1 MGCSFVDA
9 REIRFTLRPVS
20 CAGHYCEPVAIRQVG
35 QLKAVNARCSDALP
49 RQRAKEAG
57 RKKSAAR
64 ELARAVQGSDAMKRL
79 FGAIA
84 AFSILLASGGHSL
97 AQGWPNRPIRMVV
110 PYTPGGYT
118 DLMARLVG
126 QKISEALGQPI
137 VFENKPG
144 ANAIIGTD
152 VVAKAAPD
160 GYTFGTVIAA
170 HAVNA
175 TLNPKLPYDT
185 LKDFSYVS
193 LMSVAPLIMIAHP
206 SLPAN
211 NVKELVA
218 LAKTKPGQLNFA
230 SSGVGAAAHLTMEM
244 FKSRTGIEMQ
254 HIPYKGTAG
263 ALQDTVG
270 GQINVMFDI
279 VGPLMPQV
287 RSGNAKAIVVTAKER
302 IPAAPDVPTMAEQG
316 VPDFISGTWAGIIAP
331 AGTPR
336 EIVDRVAAEAKK
348 ALADPAM
355 KAKLAE
361 QGIVAVGD
369 GPDEFRVFVTDEIS
383 RWSKVITDAGIKM
396 E

>member
-1 MGCSFVDA
+1 
-9 REIRFTLRPVS
+9 
-20 CAGHYCEPVAIRQVG
+20 
-35 QLKAVNARCSDALP
+35 
-49 RQRAKEAG
+49 
-57 RKKSAAR
+57 
-64 ELARAVQGSDAMKRL
+64 MKRL
-79 FGAIA
+79 FGAVA
-84 AFSILLASGGHSL
+84 AFSILLASAGHSL

-185 LKDFSYVS
+185 LKDFTYVS

-316 VPDFISGTWAGIIAP
+316 VPDFVSGTWAGIIAP
-331 AGTPR
+331 AGTPK

>member
-1 MGCSFVDA
+1 MKTVFRA
-9 REIRFTLRPVS
+9 L
-20 CAGHYCEPVAIRQVG
+20 AALAIV
-35 QLKAVNARCSDALP
+35 
-49 RQRAKEAG
+49 
-57 RKKSAAR
+57 
-64 ELARAVQGSDAMKRL
+64 LACTG
-79 FGAIA
+79 GA
-84 AFSILLASGGHSL
+84 L
-97 AQGWPNRPIRMVV
+97 AQGWPNRPIRMIV

-126 QKISEALGQPI
+126 QKISDALGQPI
-137 VFENKPG
+137 IFENKPG

-185 LKDFSYVS
+185 LKDFTYVS

-211 NVKELVA
+211 NVQELIA
-218 LAKTKPGQLNFA
+218 LAKAKPGELNFA

-244 FKSRTGIEMQ
+244 FKSRTGIDML

-263 ALQDTVG
+263 ALQDVIG
-270 GQINVMFDI
+270 GRINVMFDV

-287 RSGNAKAIVVTAKER
+287 RSGLAKSIVVTAKER
-302 IPAAPDVPTMAEQG
+302 IPAASDVPTMAEQG
-316 VPDFISGTWAGIIAP
+316 VPDFVSGTWAGIIAP
-331 AGTPR
+331 AGTPK
-336 EIVDRVAAEAKK
+336 EIIGRVAAEAAK
-348 ALADPAM
+348 ALADPAL
-355 KAKLAE
+355 KDKLVE
-361 QGIVAVGD
+361 QGIVAVG
-369 GPDEFRVFVTDEIS
+369 GTPEEFRAFVAEEIV
-383 RWSKVITDAGIKM
+383 RWGKVITDAGIKM

>member
-1 MGCSFVDA
+1 MK
-9 REIRFTLRPVS
+9 TLFRAITALAIVLA
-20 CAGHYCEPVAIRQVG
+20 CAG
-35 QLKAVNARCSDALP
+35 
-49 RQRAKEAG
+49 
-57 RKKSAAR
+57 
-64 ELARAVQGSDAMKRL
+64 
-79 FGAIA
+79 GA
-84 AFSILLASGGHSL
+84 L
-97 AQGWPNRPIRMVV
+97 AQGWPNRPIRMIV

-126 QKISEALGQPI
+126 QKISDALGQPI
-137 VFENKPG
+137 IFENKPG

-211 NVKELVA
+211 NVQELIA
-218 LAKTKPGQLNFA
+218 LAKAKPGELNFA

-244 FKSRTGIEMQ
+244 FKSRTGTDMQ

-263 ALQDTVG
+263 ALQDVIG
-270 GQINVMFDI
+270 GRINVMFDV

-287 RSGNAKAIVVTAKER
+287 RSGLAKAIVVTAKER
-302 IPAAPDVPTMAEQG
+302 IPAASEVPTMAEQG
-316 VPDFISGTWAGIIAP
+316 VPDFVSGTWAGIIAP
-331 AGTPR
+331 AGTPK
-336 EIVDRVAAEAKK
+336 EIVDRVAAEARK
-348 ALADPAM
+348 ALADPAL
-355 KAKLAE
+355 KDKLVE
-361 QGIVAVGD
+361 QGIVAVG
-369 GPDEFRVFVTDEIS
+369 GTPEEFRAFVTEEIA
-383 RWSKVITDAGIKM
+383 RWRKVITDAGIKM
-396 E
+396 EP

>member
-1 MGCSFVDA
+1 MKYLFRAAAALAIVVA
-9 REIRFTLRPVS
+9 
-20 CAGHYCEPVAIRQVG
+20 CAG
-35 QLKAVNARCSDALP
+35 
-49 RQRAKEAG
+49 
-57 RKKSAAR
+57 
-64 ELARAVQGSDAMKRL
+64 
-79 FGAIA
+79 GA
-84 AFSILLASGGHSL
+84 L
-97 AQGWPNRPIRMVV
+97 AQGWPARPIRMIV

-126 QKISEALGQPI
+126 NKISEALGQPI
-137 VFENKPG
+137 IFENKPG

-211 NVKELVA
+211 NVQELIK
-218 LAKTKPGQLNFA
+218 LAKAKPGELNFA

-244 FKSRTGIEMQ
+244 FKSRVGIDMQ

-263 ALQDTVG
+263 ALQDVIG
-270 GQINVMFDI
+270 GRINIMFDV

-287 RSGNAKAIVVTAKER
+287 RAGLAKAIVVTAKER
-302 IPAAPDVPTMAEQG
+302 IPAASDVPTMTEQG
-316 VPDFISGTWAGIIAP
+316 VPDFVSGTWAGIIAP
-331 AGTPR
+331 AGTPK
-336 EIVDRVAAEAKK
+336 EIVDRISAEAKK
-348 ALADPAM
+348 ALADPAL
-355 KAKLAE
+355 KEKLVE
-361 QGIVAVGD
+361 QGIVAVGST
-369 GPDEFRVFVTDEIS
+369 PDEYRAFVTEEIA
-383 RWSKVITDAGIKM
+383 RWKKVITDAGIKM
-396 E
+396 EP

>member
-1 MGCSFVDA
+1 MKVLFRAVA
-9 REIRFTLRPVS
+9 ALAILLV
-20 CAGHYCEPVAIRQVG
+20 CAG
-35 QLKAVNARCSDALP
+35 
-49 RQRAKEAG
+49 
-57 RKKSAAR
+57 
-64 ELARAVQGSDAMKRL
+64 
-79 FGAIA
+79 GA
-84 AFSILLASGGHSL
+84 L
-97 AQGWPNRPIRMVV
+97 AQNWPNRPIRMIV

-126 QKISEALGQPI
+126 QKISDALGQPI
-137 VFENKPG
+137 IFENKPG

-211 NVKELVA
+211 NVQELIA
-218 LAKTKPGQLNFA
+218 LAKAKSGELNFA

-244 FKSRTGIEMQ
+244 FKSRTGIDMQ

-263 ALQDTVG
+263 ALQDVIG
-270 GQINVMFDI
+270 GRINVMFDV

-287 RSGNAKAIVVTAKER
+287 RSGLAKAIVVTAKER
-302 IPAAPDVPTMAEQG
+302 IPAASDVPTMAEQG
-316 VPDFISGTWAGIIAP
+316 VADFISGTWAGIIAP
-331 AGTPR
+331 AGTPK
-336 EIVDRVAAEAKK
+336 EIVDRVSAEAKK
-348 ALADPAM
+348 ALADPAL
-355 KAKLAE
+355 KDKLVE
-361 QGIVAVGD
+361 QGIVAVGST
-369 GPDEFRVFVTDEIS
+369 PEEFRTFVAEDIG
-383 RWSKVITDAGIKM
+383 RWRKVITDAGIKM
-396 E
+396 EP

>member
-1 MGCSFVDA
+1 VK
-9 REIRFTLRPVS
+9 TLFRAVTALAVLLT
-20 CAGHYCEPVAIRQVG
+20 CAG
-35 QLKAVNARCSDALP
+35 
-49 RQRAKEAG
+49 
-57 RKKSAAR
+57 
-64 ELARAVQGSDAMKRL
+64 
-79 FGAIA
+79 GA
-84 AFSILLASGGHSL
+84 L
-97 AQGWPNRPIRMVV
+97 AQNWPNRSIRMVV

-152 VVAKAAPD
+152 VVAKAEPA
-160 GYTFGTVIAA
+160 GYTFGTVIEA
-170 HAVNA
+170 HAANA

-211 NVKELVA
+211 NVKELIA
-218 LAKTKPGQLNFA
+218 LAKAKPGELNFA
-230 SSGVGAAAHLTMEM
+230 SSGIGAAAHLTMEM
-244 FKSRTGIEMQ
+244 FKSRTGINMQ

-287 RSGNAKAIVVTAKER
+287 RSGNVKALVVTAKAR
-302 IPAAPDVPTMAEQG
+302 IPAASDVPTMAEQG
-316 VPDFISGTWAGIIAP
+316 VPDFVSGTWAGIIAP
-331 AGTPR
+331 AGTPK

-355 KAKLAE
+355 KDKLAE
-361 QGIVAVGD
+361 QGIVAVG
-369 GPDEFRVFVTDEIS
+369 GTPEEFRAFVAEEIS

>member
-1 MGCSFVDA
+1 
-9 REIRFTLRPVS
+9 
-20 CAGHYCEPVAIRQVG
+20 
-35 QLKAVNARCSDALP
+35 
-49 RQRAKEAG
+49 
-57 RKKSAAR
+57 
-64 ELARAVQGSDAMKRL
+64 MKRL
-79 FGAIA
+79 FGAVA
-84 AFSILLASGGHSL
+84 AFSILLASAGHSL

-126 QKISEALGQPI
+126 QKVSEALGQPI

-185 LKDFSYVS
+185 LKDFTYVS

-218 LAKTKPGQLNFA
+218 LAKSKPGQLNFA

-244 FKSRTGIEMQ
+244 FKSRMGIEMQ

-316 VPDFISGTWAGIIAP
+316 VPDFVSGTWAGIIAP
-331 AGTPR
+331 AGTPK

-369 GPDEFRVFVTDEIS
+369 GPDEFRVFVADEIG

>member
-1 MGCSFVDA
+1 
-9 REIRFTLRPVS
+9 
-20 CAGHYCEPVAIRQVG
+20 
-35 QLKAVNARCSDALP
+35 
-49 RQRAKEAG
+49 
-57 RKKSAAR
+57 
-64 ELARAVQGSDAMKRL
+64 MKRL
-79 FGAIA
+79 FGDVA
-84 AFSILLASGGHSL
+84 AFSILLASAGHSL

-244 FKSRTGIEMQ
+244 FKSRIGIEMQ

-316 VPDFISGTWAGIIAP
+316 VPDFVSGTWAGIIAP
-331 AGTPR
+331 AGTPK

-361 QGIVAVGD
+361 QGIVAVGRRP
-369 GPDEFRVFVTDEIS
+369 G
-383 RWSKVITDAGIKM
+383 
-396 E
+396 

>member
-1 MGCSFVDA
+1 MKHLF
-9 REIRFTLRPVS
+9 R
-20 CAGHYCEPVAIRQVG
+20 
-35 QLKAVNARCSDALP
+35 AL
-49 RQRAKEAG
+49 
-57 RKKSAAR
+57 
-64 ELARAVQGSDAMKRL
+64 
-79 FGAIA
+79 A
-84 AFSILLASGGHSL
+84 AFAIVLACTGGAL
-97 AQGWPNRPIRMVV
+97 AQGWPNRSIRMVV

-137 VFENKPG
+137 IFENKPG

-211 NVKELVA
+211 NVKELIA
-218 LAKTKPGQLNFA
+218 LAKAKPGELNFA

-244 FKSRTGIEMQ
+244 FKSRTGIDMV

-263 ALQDTVG
+263 ALQDTIG
-270 GQINVMFDI
+270 GRINVMFDV

-287 RSGNAKAIVVTAKER
+287 RSGSAKAIVVTAKER
-302 IPAAPDVPTMAEQG
+302 IPAASDVPTMAEQG
-316 VPDFISGTWAGIIAP
+316 VSDFVSGTWAGIIAP
-331 AGTPR
+331 AGTPKA
-336 EIVDRVAAEAKK
+336 IVDRVAAEAKK
-348 ALADPAM
+348 ALADPAL
-355 KAKLAE
+355 KDKLVE
-361 QGIVAVGD
+361 QGIVAVG
-369 GPDEFRVFVTDEIS
+369 GSPDEFRAFVVEEIE
-383 RWSKVITDAGIKM
+383 RWKRVITDAGIKM
-396 E
+396 EP

>member
-1 MGCSFVDA
+1 
-9 REIRFTLRPVS
+9 
-20 CAGHYCEPVAIRQVG
+20 
-35 QLKAVNARCSDALP
+35 
-49 RQRAKEAG
+49 
-57 RKKSAAR
+57 
-64 ELARAVQGSDAMKRL
+64 MKRL

-244 FKSRTGIEMQ
+244 FKSRTGVEMQ

-302 IPAAPDVPTMAEQG
+302 IPAAPDVPTMEEQG
-316 VPDFISGTWAGIIAP
+316 VPDFVSGTWAGIIAP
-331 AGTPR
+331 AGTPK

-383 RWSKVITDAGIKM
+383 RWSKVITDARIKM

>member
-1 MGCSFVDA
+1 VK
-9 REIRFTLRPVS
+9 TLFR
-20 CAGHYCEPVAIRQVG
+20 
-35 QLKAVNARCSDALP
+35 
-49 RQRAKEAG
+49 
-57 RKKSAAR
+57 
-64 ELARAVQGSDAMKRL
+64 
-79 FGAIA
+79 AIA
-84 AFSILLASGGHSL
+84 ALVIVLGCAGGAL
-97 AQGWPNRPIRMVV
+97 AQNWPNRPIRMIV

-126 QKISEALGQPI
+126 QKISDALGQPI
-137 VFENKPG
+137 IFENKPG

-211 NVKELVA
+211 NVTELVA
-218 LAKTKPGQLNFA
+218 LAKAKPGTLNFA

-244 FKSRTGIEMQ
+244 FKSRTGIDMQ

-263 ALQDTVG
+263 ALQDVIG
-270 GQINVMFDI
+270 GRINVMFDV

-287 RSGNAKAIVVTAKER
+287 RSGLAKAIVVTAKER
-302 IPAAPDVPTMAEQG
+302 IPAASDVPTMAEQG
-316 VPDFISGTWAGIIAP
+316 VADFVSGTWAGIIAP
-331 AGTPR
+331 AGMPK
-336 EIVDRVAAEAKK
+336 EIVDRISAEAKK

-355 KAKLAE
+355 KEKLAE
-361 QGIVAVGD
+361 QGIVAVGST
-369 GPDEFRVFVTDEIS
+369 PEEFRAFVSEEIP
-383 RWSKVITDAGIKM
+383 RWGKVISDAGIKM

>member
-1 MGCSFVDA
+1 
-9 REIRFTLRPVS
+9 
-20 CAGHYCEPVAIRQVG
+20 
-35 QLKAVNARCSDALP
+35 
-49 RQRAKEAG
+49 
-57 RKKSAAR
+57 
-64 ELARAVQGSDAMKRL
+64 MKRL
-79 FGAIA
+79 FGAVA
-84 AFSILLASGGHSL
+84 AFSILLASAGHSL

-160 GYTFGTVIAA
+160 GYTFCTVIAA

-185 LKDFSYVS
+185 LKDFTYVS

-218 LAKTKPGQLNFA
+218 LAKSKPGQLNFA

-244 FKSRTGIEMQ
+244 FKSRMGIEMQ

-316 VPDFISGTWAGIIAP
+316 VPDFVSGTWAGIIAP
-331 AGTPR
+331 AGTPK

-369 GPDEFRVFVTDEIS
+369 GPDEFRVFVADEIG